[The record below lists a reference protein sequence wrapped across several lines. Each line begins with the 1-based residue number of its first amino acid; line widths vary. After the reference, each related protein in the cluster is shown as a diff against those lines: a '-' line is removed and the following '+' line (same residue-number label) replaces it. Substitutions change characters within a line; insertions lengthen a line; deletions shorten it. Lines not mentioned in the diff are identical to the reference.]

1 MNLSN
6 FRNIESLFWVSK
18 ASIGVNELVMKLQ
31 GSGQSSTF
39 LSFDEIASNNDKA
52 SELLFLPLQ
61 ILEMF
66 RP

>member
-6 FRNIESLFWVSK
+6 LRNIESLFWVSK
-18 ASIGVNELVMKLQ
+18 ESIGVKELVIKLQ
-31 GSGQSSTF
+31 GMGHWSTF
-39 LSFDEIASNNDKA
+39 SSFDETASNNDKA